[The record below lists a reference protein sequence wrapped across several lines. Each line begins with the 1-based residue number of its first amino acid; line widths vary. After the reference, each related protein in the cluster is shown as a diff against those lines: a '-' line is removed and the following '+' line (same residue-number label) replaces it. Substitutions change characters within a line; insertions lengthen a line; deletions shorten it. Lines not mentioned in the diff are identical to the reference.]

1 MVTPRVRSNGLKPI
15 IDHLKMVKKLTGP
28 HVFMELS
35 RIIYS
40 DGGDDIPSGLLT
52 ECDNLL
58 YTLREDYPDG
68 FTLTGFNVKIK
79 PIRESRGL
87 AMSRVGID
95 DAKYLGDDYDDYP
108 L

>member
-15 IDHLKMVKKLTGP
+15 IDHLKMVKKLNGP
-28 HVFMELS
+28 HVFIELS
-35 RIIYS
+35 KIIYS
-40 DGGDDIPSGLLT
+40 NGGENIPGGLLT

-68 FTLTGFNVKIK
+68 FTLSGFNVKIK
-79 PIRESRGL
+79 PIREGRGL
-87 AMSRVGID
+87 TASRHAID
-95 DAKYLGDDYDDYP
+95 DSMHLGDDYDDYP